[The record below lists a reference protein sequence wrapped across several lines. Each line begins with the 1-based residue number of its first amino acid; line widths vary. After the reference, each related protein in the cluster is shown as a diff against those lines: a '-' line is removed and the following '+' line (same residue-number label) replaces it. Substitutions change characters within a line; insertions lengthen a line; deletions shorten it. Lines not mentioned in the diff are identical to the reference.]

1 MSGRRWAAVGAAT
14 LLVAGLA
21 SAPVSLARFTSSD
34 GVHATLGTTALLPPT
49 GLAATATGSVS
60 LSWTPSDSGWASGY
74 EVFRSDTSGSGY
86 ASVGTVSPVETAAT
100 TDSPALGTWYYVL
113 RTTFHNWSSVRS
125 NEASVVL
132 GVPAVTTGLTHC
144 TTGAAETSGAGDN
157 NGYENNPSRVCVQD
171 GLTAQDT
178 NSGTNTTNSCTS
190 SAKDKHRFWGYS
202 FGLPATVTS
211 IDGITVTPRI
221 SQSNN
226 GGTTWLCLQLSGDGG
241 ATWTAPKQ
249 VVMTSNSL
257 TTYTFGGAGDTWG
270 RTWAVGELG
279 AGFRVRVIDSSTQS
293 AKDFRLD
300 ALGIRVT
307 YTP

>member
-1 MSGRRWAAVGAAT
+1 MSGRRWAALGAAT

-34 GVHATLGTTALLPPT
+34 GSRASFGTDTLLPPT
-49 GLAATATGSVS
+49 DLAASSSGTVS
-60 LSWTPSDSGWASGY
+60 LAWTPSGSGWASGY
-74 EVFRSDTSGSGY
+74 EVFRTDTSGSGY
-86 ASVGTVSPVETAAT
+86 ASVGSVTPVSTAST
-100 TDSPALGTWYYVL
+100 TDSPALGTWFYVL

-125 NEASVVL
+125 NEASVVV
-132 GVPAVTTGLTHC
+132 GAPPVTTALTHC
-144 TTGAAETSGAGDN
+144 TTTAAETSGAGDN
-157 NGYENNPSRVCVQD
+157 NGYESNPSRVCVQD
-171 GLTAQDT
+171 GFTVQDN

-211 IDGITVTPRI
+211 INGITVTPRI

-226 GGTTWLCLQLSGDGG
+226 GGTTWLCIQLSSDSG
-241 ATWTAPKQ
+241 ATWTGAKQ
-249 VVMTSNSL
+249 VLMTSNSL
-257 TTYTFGGAGDTWG
+257 TTYTFGGPGDTWG
-270 RTWAVGELG
+270 RPWTVDNLG